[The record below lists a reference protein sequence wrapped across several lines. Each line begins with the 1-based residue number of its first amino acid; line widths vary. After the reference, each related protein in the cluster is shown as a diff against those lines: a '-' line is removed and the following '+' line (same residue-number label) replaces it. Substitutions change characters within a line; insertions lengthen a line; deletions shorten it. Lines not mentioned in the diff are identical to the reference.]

1 MASAAPIYYQAAIL
15 FLLLHCAWTDLTTFK
30 IRNNSVLAILAVV
43 ALFWVAGWREFQFI
57 DVALAAILFV
67 IGLGLWMYRVM
78 GGGDVKLLAATVLAI
93 GSQSALPFAFALLAA
108 GMLWLMAVRY
118 WLILD
123 YYLPLPAQFRD
134 AMSKRRVP
142 YAVCIAIAAF
152 VAMAM
157 DWRG

>member
-1 MASAAPIYYQAAIL
+1 MRTEITCTLHEFLDIGRAR
-15 FLLLHCAWTDLTTFK
+15 FLLAHQEEF
-30 IRNNSVLAILAVV
+30 AIG
-43 ALFWVAGWREFQFI
+43 AGWREFQFI